1 MSMIDLETKE
11 KEVLAA
17 FDRAKAAV
25 ESHTAAAQ
33 EATQELVRLQGEY
46 RLIQELKNA
55 NNPRD
60 IPEEMIIEEVK
71 ETT

>member
-17 FDRAKAAV
+17 FDKTKAEM
-25 ESHTAAAQ
+25 ESHTSAAQ
-33 EATQELVRLQGEY
+33 ELSQELIRLQGEY
-46 RLIQELKNA
+46 RLIQSLKGA

-60 IPEEMIIEEVK
+60 IPEAEVVK